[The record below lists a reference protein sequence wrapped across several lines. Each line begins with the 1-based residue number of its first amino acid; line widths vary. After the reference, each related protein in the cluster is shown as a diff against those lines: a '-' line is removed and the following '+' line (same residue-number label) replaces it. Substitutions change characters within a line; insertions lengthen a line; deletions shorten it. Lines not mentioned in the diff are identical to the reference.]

1 MSEQYPKHSA
11 RGDSKRSLDGHYL
24 SVMSPAEKMERA
36 VSRLRQRI
44 TQQELKLRRIAE
56 LQRYYIP
63 MHIEDP
69 NFRKNHA
76 VPLKS
81 KDGPWIKH
89 SELRALLA
97 KHKEIE
103 DE

>member
-1 MSEQYPKHSA
+1 VSDLTKRLLREADSA
-11 RGDSKRSLDGHYL
+11 LGKPLCDGGQL
-24 SVMSPAEKMERA
+24 FREAAK
-36 VSRLRQRI
+36 RI